1 MKARLVAAEDAVGDR
16 GGPVAVHHAAT
27 AVGHDVSREL
37 AAHDRQ
43 VALDLV
49 DTASGEGLVVLEH
62 AVGHGDDA
70 GAADLHAP
78 ADVAVV
84 AREQAAVEP
93 HRTVLHVDGT
103 AAEPRPVGAER
114 ALGDDELGI
123 QQVHAA
129 TGGAPP
135 ATDDE
140 ALDEARRGDQ
150 RLQDVSRVVVVVGE
164 VRAVV
169 AGEVAVED
177 RLVELDVAGVRIGGA
192 EPRVA
197 APEGDFALQVKRH
210 TDVTG
215 AVGVGFTVVGQVP
228 ALGHADLADVG
239 LGQRVLQEP
248 VRRGPGRPVPPR
260 GCVVIHVDRGAG
272 RGRREEHGNEQRRVV
287 SHLHIPFNGIY
298 ALWTPILRAS
308 AFFFSA

>member
-1 MKARLVAAEDAVGDR
+1 MSLKETAGGVHPKLGSWPILVRGVAPENRVREDRRAVLVDDDGAGAVEAVRAVVDQHLAGAVAATADRRRVLAEDAVDHRPGAVQHHAAAVKARLVAAEDAVGDR

-103 AAEPRPVGAER
+103 AAEPRPR
-114 ALGDDELGI
+114 
-123 QQVHAA
+123 
-129 TGGAPP
+129 
-135 ATDDE
+135 
-140 ALDEARRGDQ
+140 
-150 RLQDVSRVVVVVGE
+150 
-164 VRAVV
+164 
-169 AGEVAVED
+169 
-177 RLVELDVAGVRIGGA
+177 
-192 EPRVA
+192 
-197 APEGDFALQVKRH
+197 
-210 TDVTG
+210 
-215 AVGVGFTVVGQVP
+215 
-228 ALGHADLADVG
+228 
-239 LGQRVLQEP
+239 
-248 VRRGPGRPVPPR
+248 
-260 GCVVIHVDRGAG
+260 
-272 RGRREEHGNEQRRVV
+272 
-287 SHLHIPFNGIY
+287 
-298 ALWTPILRAS
+298 
-308 AFFFSA
+308 